1 MPNYTRLT
9 YNYKDF
15 TMFHINVSLFGQTK
29 SLENKIDLFHDK
41 LLDAAMTF
49 KRTILVYLD
58 EQRSD
63 EYKKLSK
70 QIKQIEHDADNLR
83 RDIENKLYSQNLIP
97 DLRADVLH
105 LVENLDKVINRF
117 DEVTYKFY
125 IERPEIPSEY
135 HRRINELCNLSAECA
150 ENMAKASRAFFRDL
164 SSVRDYSQKVYFIEH
179 ESDLSS
185 GHLREAIFDSDIPL
199 ANKIQLSGFINDIAD
214 IADIAE
220 DFIDEL
226 LIFTIKR
233 DI

>member
-1 MPNYTRLT
+1 
-9 YNYKDF
+9 
-15 TMFHINVSLFGQTK
+15 MFHLAVSIFSQTK

-41 LLDAAMTF
+41 LLDVAMVF
-49 KRTILVYLD
+49 KKTIRVYLN
-58 EQRSD
+58 EKRSD
-63 EYKKLSK
+63 EYRKLSK
-70 QIKQIEHDADNLR
+70 QIKQLEHDADNLR
-83 RDIENKLYSQNLIP
+83 RDIESKLYSQNLIP

-105 LVENLDKVINRF
+105 LVENLDKVINKF
-117 DEVTYKFY
+117 DEVTYMFY
-125 IERPEIPSEY
+125 VERPDIPTEY
-135 HRRINELCNLSAECA
+135 HSRINELCDLSAECA

-185 GHLREAIFDSDIPL
+185 GHLRENIFDSDMPL
-199 ANKIQLSGFINDIAD
+199 ANKLQLSNFINEIAN

>member
-1 MPNYTRLT
+1 
-9 YNYKDF
+9 
-15 TMFHINVSLFGQTK
+15 MFHIAVSLFSKTK

-41 LLDAAMTF
+41 LLDASMTF
-49 KRTILVYLD
+49 KKAVRVYLT

-63 EYKKLSK
+63 EYRKLSK

-83 RDIENKLYSQNLIP
+83 RDIENRLYSQNLLP

-105 LVENLDKVINRF
+105 LVENLDKVINHF
-117 DEVTYKFY
+117 DEVTYKFF
-125 IERPEIPSEY
+125 IERPEIPEEY
-135 HRRINELCNLSAECA
+135 HGRINELCDQTAECA

-185 GHLREAIFDSDIPL
+185 GRLRTAIFDSDIPL
-199 ANKIQLSGFINDIAD
+199 ANKLQLSNFINDIAD

>member
-1 MPNYTRLT
+1 
-9 YNYKDF
+9 
-15 TMFHINVSLFGQTK
+15 MFHISVSLFAQTRT
-29 SLENKIDLFHDK
+29 LENKIDLFHDK
-41 LLDAAMTF
+41 LLDISMTF
-49 KRTILVYLD
+49 KKVIQIYLS
-58 EQRSD
+58 EGRSND
-63 EYKKLSK
+63 FRKTSK

-83 RDIENKLYSQNLIP
+83 REIENRLYTQNLIP

-105 LVENLDKVINRF
+105 LVENLDKVINKF
-117 DEVTYKFY
+117 DEVTYKFF
-125 IERPEIPSEY
+125 IERPEIPQEY
-135 HRRINELCNLSAECA
+135 HSRIFELCDLTASCA

-185 GHLREAIFDSDIPL
+185 GHLRENIFDSDLPL
-199 ANKIQLSGFINDIAD
+199 ANKIQISNFINEIAD